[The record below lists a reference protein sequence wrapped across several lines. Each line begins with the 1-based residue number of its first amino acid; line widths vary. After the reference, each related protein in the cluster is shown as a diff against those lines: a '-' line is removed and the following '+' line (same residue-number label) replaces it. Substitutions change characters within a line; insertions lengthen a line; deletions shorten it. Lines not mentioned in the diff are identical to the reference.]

1 MNPVAERL
9 SGWSEAETS
18 AKPHQPQRCPEELVL
33 FLEMALIFGQ
43 ELVKVMEEDAVM
55 DGALGM
61 TETIDSSHSRKS

>member
-43 ELVKVMEEDAVM
+43 ELVKVMEEDA
-55 DGALGM
+55 
-61 TETIDSSHSRKS
+61 